1 MGKGSK
7 SFSLFLIGILAVSCL
22 MVVGIT
28 SGQSVPKPS
37 APEFTLKVD
46 ASSIEVTIKNQ
57 PITIYQVNGSD
68 PNLYYG
74 FRFKDNASRSNWIIE
89 PLYFVG
95 ISSYEPYYKASD
107 LDYTNVTLSIDDY
120 QGYRLPVFS
129 TGGQLDFQVLAL
141 VGNEIPFKFNN
152 QTIYGFDGVTSVW
165 SSTQTITIPHSS
177 NSTPTD
183 TSSTGN
189 SITSLLTSFALVAV
203 AVSVAVV
210 ISLLMYVR
218 HLKRSTIKPDDSTV

>member
-1 MGKGSK
+1 MPAGLTGLL
-7 SFSLFLIGILAVSCL
+7 SL
-22 MVVGIT
+22 
-28 SGQSVPKPS
+28 
-37 APEFTLKVD
+37 
-46 ASSIEVTIKNQ
+46 
-57 PITIYQVNGSD
+57 
-68 PNLYYG
+68 
-74 FRFKDNASRSNWIIE
+74 
-89 PLYFVG
+89 LYFVG

-120 QGYRLPVFS
+120 QGYHLPVFS

-152 QTIYGFDGVTSVW
+152 QTIYGFDGVTSGW

-189 SITSLLTSFALVAV
+189 SITSLLTSFDLVAV